1 MTGGELRNKID
12 EFLFLLTKQLLHTRR
27 RDEEG
32 IGELVMESNLQNAC
46 IRHSSRH
53 SLDSKIY
60 SFRKSK
66 KNAISNS
73 CWRRRSEWNNDSEQ
87 DFLMNFQ
94 CFLICLCALHYG
106 VNTEVII
113 ILN

>member
-1 MTGGELRNKID
+1 MFAVPRAISRRQTTMTGGELRNKID

-66 KNAISNS
+66 KKMLFRIHVGGGGASGTMTANKT
-73 CWRRRSEWNNDSEQ
+73 
-87 DFLMNFQ
+87 F
-94 CFLICLCALHYG
+94 
-106 VNTEVII
+106 
-113 ILN
+113 